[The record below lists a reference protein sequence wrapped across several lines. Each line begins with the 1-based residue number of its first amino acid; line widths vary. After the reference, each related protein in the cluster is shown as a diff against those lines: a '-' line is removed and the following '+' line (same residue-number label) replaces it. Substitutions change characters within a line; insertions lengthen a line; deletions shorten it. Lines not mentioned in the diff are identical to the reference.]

1 MMQLTTRQRDI
12 LKVLLSSGDPIRTS
26 DLASEINLT
35 TRQVNYSMRGLRSW
49 LKKNDAFLQTTPGVG
64 VKVDCQA
71 QQKEALIEKLTLN
84 ENLQL
89 VLSPEQRQQLICFL
103 LLINPEPVILTQI
116 CLNLR
121 ISRSTVISDLDQVE
135 SWLEMW
141 GIDLERKQN
150 YGIWITNPE
159 KDKQQVL
166 LSLIWGDSP
175 FKPSIFQVSF
185 QIGLVFLLEKDIDST
200 PVIKEINNFL
210 NLSNMKKIF
219 NKVVFVEDFLG
230 GRFAD
235 EAVLYLALV
244 FSVLIDRIKMGI
256 HIQIPEQEITLLKK
270 MQEWKAAERLAKNLV
285 RNSPVIWEDSDIAYI
300 VMHILSSPVLENWNS
315 DYEKADAH
323 KDLFLELLEKISL
336 IYTIEGLKDDPTLRE
351 GIVNYLVPLF
361 NQHKYKLWFPKAN
374 VELSTDIQFDEEIDI
389 GGHLNDIIY
398 QHMHITL
405 QEEDMRILLAL
416 VRAAS
421 IRMRSYKFNNVILV
435 CPSGMATAQLLTA
448 RLKTR
453 FPHLGK
459 VSVLSFRE
467 LDDEKVSSADL
478 IITLMPLPEAI
489 TKEKP
494 VIQVS
499 PQLFPCDIEAITSFL
514 G

>member
-1 MMQLTTRQRDI
+1 MVQLTTRQRDI
-12 LKVLLSSGDPIRTS
+12 LKVLLSTSDPIRTS

-35 TRQVNYSMRGLRSW
+35 TRQVNYSLKGLKSW
-49 LKKNDAFLQTTPGVG
+49 LMKNNTILQTTPGLG
-64 VKVDCQA
+64 VRVNCQSP
-71 QQKEALIEKLTLN
+71 QKAVLIEQLTFN
-84 ENLQL
+84 ENIQL

-116 CLNLR
+116 CLNLK
-121 ISRSTVISDLDQVE
+121 ISRSTVISDLNQVE
-135 SWLEMW
+135 GWLERW
-141 GIDLERKQN
+141 GINLERKQN
-150 YGIWITNPE
+150 YGIWITNSE
-159 KDKQQVL
+159 KVKQQIL
-166 LSLIWGDSP
+166 LSLIWGASP
-175 FKPSIFQVSF
+175 FSPSIFQVSF
-185 QIGLVFLLEKDIDST
+185 QTGLVFSLEKDIDST
-200 PVIKEINNFL
+200 PVIKDINNFL

-219 NKVVFVEDFLG
+219 NKVVFIEDFLG
-230 GRFAD
+230 GRFTD

-244 FSVLIDRIKMGI
+244 FSILIDRINMGI
-256 HIQIPEQEITLLKK
+256 HIRIPEQEIEQLKK
-270 MQEWKAAERLAKNLV
+270 MQGWKAAERMARNLV
-285 RNSPVIWEDSDIAYI
+285 EDSPIIWEDGDIAYI

-315 DYEKADAH
+315 DFGKADAH
-323 KDLFLELLEKISL
+323 KGLFGELLEKISS
-336 IYTIEGLKDDPTLRE
+336 IYKIEGLKDDPTLRE

-361 NQHKYKLWFPKAN
+361 NQKKYNLWFPKAN
-374 VELSTDIQFDEEIDI
+374 IELSTDIQFNEEVDFANHVIE
-389 GGHLNDIIY
+389 IIY
-398 QHMHITL
+398 KHTHINL
-405 QEEDMRILLAL
+405 KEEDMRILVAL

-459 VSVLSFRE
+459 LSVVSFRE
-467 LDDEKVSSADL
+467 LDEERVSSADL
-478 IITLMPLPEAI
+478 IITLMPLPENI